1 MSIPLFFSIILLAS
15 AFAPKYVVAILALNL
30 VAGFFLS
37 LSQMVIALI
46 PNATPRRRRMK
57 TSPFVSILVP
67 AYNEPP
73 AVLMD
78 TLNAL
83 SRLDYENFEI
93 LVIDNNTEDEKVWK
107 PVQKFVDSIGDNFRF
122 YHVDKLPGFKA
133 GALNYVI
140 KRISKKS
147 EYVAVIDADY
157 LVESNFLRIALPYFT
172 EKHIALVQ
180 FPQKYRNCTKNNQ
193 PIADEYS
200 HFFEIYMNMANNLDC
215 VPSTGT
221 VSVYR
226 LSALEK
232 VGGFRGEA
240 LTEDA
245 DLGLRLYGAG
255 LRGVYVDHPV
265 GYGFMPY
272 DLESYRKQ
280 KWRWAFGNAQSL
292 RKLFSLYS
300 KMSFKSWIGF
310 LSHLT
315 AWHHFHFLP
324 FAALAAFP
332 VIMSPAIPMNDY
344 HKQILTLA
352 WMSVYITLATK
363 MLLFLVTLRKKNNFI
378 SRAFKAF
385 LVHMG
390 MTLVYSEAWIAFLFG
405 QKFRFERTNKFV
417 LRRVPSLIKN
427 TWGGFVL
434 GIWYLIGAFTAI
446 IWWQKPIVIMAFLV
460 SAISLFS
467 IYYVYWKIL
476 PTKAYSKK
484 ILAETEKK
492 YASFLNLN

>member
-1 MSIPLFFSIILLAS
+1 MSIALFFVIVLLFS
-15 AFAPKYVVAILALNL
+15 TFAPKYVVVVLILNL
-30 VAGFFLS
+30 LAGLFLS
-37 LSQMVIALI
+37 FSQMAIALI
-46 PNATPRRRRMK
+46 PNAIPRRRHMK
-57 TSPFVSILVP
+57 RQPFVSVLVP

-73 AVLMD
+73 AFLMD
-78 TLNAL
+78 TLSAL

-93 LVIDNNTEDEKVWK
+93 LVIDNNTKNEKVWK
-107 PVQKFVDSIGDNFRF
+107 PVQKFVNTMGRKFHF

-133 GALNYVI
+133 GALNYVMQCVD
-140 KRISKKS
+140 KKS
-147 EYVAVIDADY
+147 EYIAVIDADY
-157 LVESNFLRIALPYFT
+157 LVEPDFLRTALSYFT

-180 FPQKYRNCTKNNQ
+180 FPQKYRNCTKDNQ

-245 DLGLRLYGAG
+245 DMGLRLYGAG
-255 LRGVYVDHPV
+255 LRGVYVSQPM
-265 GYGFMPY
+265 GYGLMPY

-292 RKLFSLYS
+292 RNLFSLYG
-300 KMSFKSWIGF
+300 KMPFKSWIGF

-315 AWHHFHFLP
+315 AWHHFNFLP

-332 VIMSPAIPMNDY
+332 IIMSPAVAVTDY
-344 HKQILTLA
+344 HRQILILA
-352 WMSVYITLATK
+352 WTSIYATLTSK
-363 MLLFLVTLRKKNNFI
+363 MLLFLITLRKNKNFVP
-378 SRAFKAF
+378 RAFKAF
-385 LVHMG
+385 LIHMG
-390 MTLVYSEAWIAFLFG
+390 LTMVYSEAWVSFIFG
-405 QKFRFERTNKFV
+405 HKFAFERTNKFV
-417 LRRVPSLIKN
+417 LHRVPNLIKN
-427 TWGGFVL
+427 TWVELFL
-434 GIWYLIGAFTAI
+434 GSWYLIGAGTAI
-446 IWWQKPIVIMAFLV
+446 IWWEKPVVTVAFLV
-460 SAISLFS
+460 SSMSLFS

-484 ILAETEKK
+484 ILDEAKERYVSFLTEK
-492 YASFLNLN
+492 